1 MYSEKKSVLQLVA
14 LLKAHDITHVVLSPG
29 SRNAPLI
36 HSLATDKD
44 FTCYSIMDERSAGF
58 FALGLSEALRGPV
71 AVCCTSGTAAL
82 NLAPAVAEAFY
93 QQLPLLVI
101 TADRPPA
108 WTGQMDGQTIP
119 QTNLFG
125 TMVRHSVQL
134 PQVRDSE
141 EEWYGNRLI
150 NEAILSLDNGV
161 RGPAHINIP
170 LSEPLFGFTTPTLP
184 PVRVIRRPKQECRIS
199 EEGEYRKRFG
209 RFTTKMI
216 IVGQLPPENGLTD
229 LLDRLRKEWGV
240 VVLAD
245 HLSNVEAKETLRF
258 DALLRTATTEELQVL
273 TPELV
278 ITLGGHI
285 VSKRLKQFI
294 RSAAIREQWHISP
307 SGEVTD
313 TFQQVTDIVRSDN
326 VTFLR
331 YLAAM
336 PSDMRTT
343 LSGNTS
349 TKVNNTPTPSV
360 NPSHTFADEW
370 KNACAGVTAPETAFS
385 DLYAV
390 GALMHSIPENASLQ
404 LANSHSVYL
413 AQLFGLPASVHRFC
427 NRGTNGIEGSLSTAV
442 GYAAATQRLTI
453 LLTGDLSFFY
463 DMNGLWNRHLTPNLR
478 ILLNNNGGGEIFHT
492 LPGLNS
498 SEALN
503 DYIAAAHTTGAK
515 AWAEQ
520 QGLRYLDARN
530 TNELQQQLPL
540 LMNPESDKPV
550 LLEVFTS
557 MEENRKQI
565 TSYYQQQKIKKR

>member
-44 FTCYSIMDERSAGF
+44 FTCYSIVDERSAGF
-58 FALGLSEALRGPV
+58 FALGVSQALHRPV

-119 QTNLFG
+119 QTALYG
-125 TMVRHSVQL
+125 SMVRHAVQL
-134 PQVRDSE
+134 PQVMDSE
-141 EEWYGNRLI
+141 EEWYCNRLI
-150 NEAILSLDNGV
+150 NEAILSLDNGI

-170 LSEPLFGFTTPTLP
+170 LSEPLFDFTTAALP
-184 PVRVIRRPKQECRIS
+184 PVRVIRRPKQDHRIS
-199 EEGEYRKRFG
+199 EEGAYHQRFG
-209 RFTTKMI
+209 RFTKRMI
-216 IVGQLPPENGLTD
+216 IVGQLPPENGLTE
-229 LLDRLRKEWGV
+229 LFEKLRKEQGV

-245 HLSNVEAKETLRF
+245 HLSNVQPGETSRY
-258 DALLRTATTEELQVL
+258 DVLLRSATKEELSGL
-273 TPELV
+273 TPDLL
-278 ITLGGHI
+278 ITLGGHV

-294 RSAAIREQWHISP
+294 RTAAIGEQWHISP
-307 SGEVTD
+307 MGEVTD
-313 TFQQVTDIVRSDN
+313 TFQQVTDIVSSDN
-326 VTFLR
+326 ETFLR
-331 YLAAM
+331 YLAE
-336 PSDMRTT
+336 
-343 LSGNTS
+343 
-349 TKVNNTPTPSV
+349 TPS
-360 NPSHTFADEW
+360 NNRSTAFADHW
-370 KNACAGVTAPETAFS
+370 RSACATVTAPEVSFS

-390 GALMHSIPENASLQ
+390 GALMRSIPANATLQ

-413 AQLFGLPASVHRFC
+413 AQLFALPSSVHCFC

-442 GYAAATQRLTI
+442 GYAAASERLTF

-463 DMNGLWNRHLTPNLR
+463 DMNGLWNRHLSPNLR

-492 LPGLNS
+492 LPGLNR

-503 DYIAAAHTTGAK
+503 DFIAAAHSSEAK

-520 QGLRYLDARN
+520 QGLRYLAARSAE
-530 TNELQQQLPL
+530 ELQQKMPL
-540 LMNPESDKPV
+540 FMNPNSDKPV

-557 MEENRKQI
+557 AMENKEVI
-565 TSYYQQQKIKKR
+565 ASYYQQQKNKKEQ